1 MNGFS
6 TASAIGTVAAFIVTA
21 AGGAT
26 IAAETSV
33 PGDAFYA
40 VKRSVTEPFR
50 ESLAFGA
57 AANADIE
64 GDLAVRRLGEI
75 NSLAAQN
82 RLDEETRVQL
92 SEEFKAHAEA
102 STRFAVQAG
111 EEGNADAV
119 ADVTASIAQD
129 IRVEE
134 EELREHEEENANP
147 ALGISATLRSASSF
161 RAKLMDVNEDMIN
174 IDASAETE
182 TTTEVDVDA
191 DDSQPSST
199 ASQSS
204 TPTEE
209 TDQGAGLDIETDGAV
224 DILVQ

>member
-40 VKRSVTEPFR
+40 VKRSVNEPFR

-111 EEGNADAV
+111 EEGNADAA
-119 ADVTASIAQD
+119 ADVTASIAQTYVSK
-129 IRVEE
+129 R
-134 EELREHEEENANP
+134 RN
-147 ALGISATLRSASSF
+147 SASTKRRTRTPRWGSAPRCAPPRRSA
-161 RAKLMDVNEDMIN
+161 
-174 IDASAETE
+174 
-182 TTTEVDVDA
+182 
-191 DDSQPSST
+191 PS
-199 ASQSS
+199 
-204 TPTEE
+204 
-209 TDQGAGLDIETDGAV
+209 
-224 DILVQ
+224 